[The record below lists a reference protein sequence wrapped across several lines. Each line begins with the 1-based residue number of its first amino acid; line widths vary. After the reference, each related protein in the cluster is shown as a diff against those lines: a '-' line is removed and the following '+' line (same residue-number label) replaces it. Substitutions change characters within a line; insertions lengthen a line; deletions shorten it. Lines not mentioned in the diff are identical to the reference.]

1 MIHSKNIAQMI
12 REVVTFNDGKPQ
24 NTLQNQQ
31 LVDRVQK
38 ITRLYDMQQN
48 PLRVRPI
55 GRTRATG
62 GYQPYQYNIT
72 GANKV

>member
-1 MIHSKNIAQMI
+1 MTLSQMI
-12 REVVTFNDGKPQ
+12 REVVTFNDNKPQ

-55 GRTRATG
+55 GRTRSTRQPA